1 MVLSILR
8 PSALSMV
15 QPKYSDAG
23 RNVGFPSIGPDEAD
37 RQGSVSGNA
46 VFQGLSEFS
55 ERLLVKTSTYLSYCY
70 SAALGWDGGLVNL
83 HTVAPEVSMYP

>member
-1 MVLSILR
+1 MIAPWPRRPPARWWGDMYSGNLR
-8 PSALSMV
+8 TQTWPATAHFS
-15 QPKYSDAG
+15 
-23 RNVGFPSIGPDEAD
+23 R
-37 RQGSVSGNA
+37 NA

-70 SAALGWDGGLVNL
+70 LAALGWDGGLVNL